1 MNTRKI
7 LPFVLLIVMA
17 VLAITIRRCNADS
30 VNRQT
35 SNTGT
40 EQKTT
45 VKKGVQP
52 PPTTGSQR
60 TTAGGLDRNPTKLFF
75 TKHAKCR
82 MNCRHIT
89 RREVK
94 EILATGNIN
103 YSKSELQD
111 PRGPTYAVEGITSD
125 RQKVR
130 IIFAPKQQHLTVV
143 TVIDLVEEFACN
155 CN

>member
-1 MNTRKI
+1 
-7 LPFVLLIVMA
+7 MA
-17 VLAITIRRCNADS
+17 VLAITIRRCSADN
-30 VNRQT
+30 VNPQT
-35 SNTGT
+35 GNTGT
-40 EQKTT
+40 QQKTT
-45 VKKGVQP
+45 VKKGAQP
-52 PPTTGSQR
+52 PSNAGSER
-60 TTAGGLDRNPTKLFF
+60 AAGGLDRNAKKLFF

-89 RREVK
+89 QREVK
-94 EILATGNIN
+94 EILAAGNIN
-103 YSKSELQD
+103 YSKSDLHDQ
-111 PRGPTYAVEGITSD
+111 RGPTYAVEGITSD